1 MELQQP
7 FVCNNAKDNY
17 LHDQHQREE
26 CFKVPVPCLMTKY
39 IHRYYTAKGAK
50 ASGGKEQHPLRN
62 PAFSLPGTMLIIPH
76 QEEAEQIRYQNNT
89 NYNNQLHI

>member
-7 FVCNNAKDNY
+7 FVCNKAKDNY

-26 CFKVPVPCLMTKY
+26 RFEVPMPCLVMKHV
-39 IHRYYTAKGAK
+39 HRQYTAQCTET
-50 ASGGKEQHPLRN
+50 SGGKKQRSLRN
-62 PAFSLPGTMLIIPH
+62 PAFTLPGTLLIIPH

-89 NYNNQLHI
+89 NYNNKFQI